1 MASISRLIT
10 LCLALL
16 LTLVFA
22 YTTPAVAAL
31 SINGNGTVTD
41 TTTGLVWDQCS
52 YGLTGAACDGG
63 ALLESDWPTA
73 LTTAVSANAVNYK
86 GFNDWRMPN
95 VKELQSIQ
103 NFEASNPVID
113 SIAFPATASVPYW
126 SSSVSALDRTLW
138 WVVDFGLGAVYADR
152 GSTYKVRLVR
162 SGHALAVF
170 DLLRALPTLSG
181 LGVSGT
187 TSSATTLAGTSSAAG
202 TGYWIAVPSGSV
214 APTAAQ
220 VKAGVDYGAVNLAAA
235 GNAAMLATVAK
246 TFNVSGLAPGTAYAL
261 YVVVEDASPAL
272 STLGGPVTF
281 TTIQIAQALTFGTAP
296 SMTFGGANAT
306 VIATSASPNSGNPIT
321 YSVPSTTSVCS
332 VNSSSG
338 SVTALSAGTCTVAA
352 NQAGNT
358 TYSAAPQVMQNIS
371 IGLGSQGSFAV
382 VASPS
387 SISFNTT
394 SALST
399 TGGSGVGTVTYAIT
413 TGASFCSISATTLTG
428 TSVGTCTVTAS
439 KAADANFTAATA
451 TVNVSVTQAAQ
462 AITSFTA
469 PASLVVGAGTGSLA
483 ATGGASGNAV
493 TFTSTTTAVCTVSGS
508 NGNTLTAVAA
518 GTCTVAADQAGNTNY
533 SAAPQVTK
541 TITVDAAPVRTST
554 GSAPT
559 GSGTVNTVMS
569 GGGDTCGYSSASLK
583 ATATGASGA
592 NATPPGITFP
602 HGLFAFTTSRCVVG
616 SAQSFSITYPIV
628 VPTSAK
634 YYKFGPTAANPTPH
648 WYDIPFTG
656 AGSNTITFSII
667 DGGLGDDDLT
677 ANGSIVDD
685 GGIGTI
691 VVAAAEH
698 ALPVP
703 TLSQWV
709 LWLLA
714 PLLVA
719 ALGGLR
725 STRRGRDARC

>member
-1 MASISRLIT
+1 MASISRPIT

-16 LTLVFA
+16 LTLVVA

-31 SINGNGTVTD
+31 SINSNGTVTD

-63 ALLESDWPTA
+63 TLLESDWPTA
-73 LTTAVSANAVNYK
+73 LTTAISANAVSYK
-86 GFNDWRMPN
+86 GFNDWRLPN

-113 SIAFPATASVPYW
+113 SNAFPATASVPYW
-126 SSSVSALDRTLW
+126 TSSVSALDRTLW
-138 WVVDFGLGAVYADR
+138 WVVEFGLGAVYPDR
-152 GSTYKVRLVR
+152 GTTFKVRLVR
-162 SGHALAVF
+162 SGQALTGF
-170 DLLRALPTLSG
+170 DLLTPPPTLSA

-187 TSSATTLAGTSSAAG
+187 TSNATTLAATSSVAG
-202 TGYWIAVPSGSV
+202 TGYWIAVPAGSA

-220 VKAGVDYGAVNLAAA
+220 VKAGVNYGAVNLAAS
-235 GNAAMLATVAK
+235 GTGAMLAATAK
-246 TFNVSGLAPGTAYAL
+246 TFNVSGLAPGTAYSL
-261 YVVVEDASPAL
+261 YVVVEDGSASL
-272 STLGGPVTF
+272 SALGGPVTF
-281 TTIQIAQALTFGTAP
+281 STLQIAQTLTLGAAP
-296 SMTFGGANAT
+296 TMTFGGANGT
-306 VIATSASPNSGNPIT
+306 VSATSASPNSGNAIT

-332 VNSSSG
+332 VNSTSG

-358 TYSAAPQVMQNIS
+358 TYSAAPQVTQNIV
-371 IGLGSQGSFAV
+371 IGLGSQASFAV
-382 VASPS
+382 AASPS
-387 SISFNTT
+387 TIVFNTT
-394 SALST
+394 SALTT
-399 TGGSGVGTVTYAIT
+399 TGGSGAGTVSYSVT

-428 TSVGTCTVTAS
+428 AGVGTCIVTAT

-451 TVNVSVTQAAQ
+451 TVNVTVTQAAQ
-462 AITSFTA
+462 AITGFTA
-469 PASLVVGAGTGSLA
+469 PANLVVGSATGSLA

-493 TFTSTTTAVCTVSGS
+493 TFTSATPSVCTVSGT
-508 NGNTLTAVAA
+508 NGNTVTAVAA
-518 GTCTVAADQAGNTNY
+518 GTCTVAADQTGNANY
-533 SAAPQVTK
+533 SAAPQVRT
-541 TITVDAAPVRTST
+541 TIAVDAAPVRTST

-616 SAQSFSITYPIV
+616 STQSFSITYPTI

-677 ANGSIVDD
+677 ANGSIADD

-691 VVAAAEH
+691 VVAVAER
-698 ALPVP
+698 AVPVP

-719 ALGGLR
+719 ALGALR
-725 STRRGRDARC
+725 NTRRGRDARC